1 MKTKKKQEPQAPCCI
16 ALFNAKGVACASDTD
31 DTIFKLAATK
41 PVGIAVNSLVNI
53 SWRPVIDHYLRQSKQ
68 EDLINLKDFADDFV
82 AFLNQFYE
90 TIAESFPQKGC
101 ETLLFGFN
109 DLHLYPSIYCVLLKK
124 GEDGKVEIETVLE
137 RDITL
142 DDMAFFMPL
151 GEFDCTAPILAG
163 ATEEFMDKAVE
174 DIAFQ
179 LEIYRKRL
187 LKAAGGREE
196 EDQIRKFFEETDLKE
211 IAKNIVSEKLIEVFQ
226 EIAEGIASFSIEEM
240 VDSSETLINAE
251 LRLDHL
257 RKRKQIPIGF
267 TKEIAVMTFPEG
279 FTWLKHSVFAI

>member
-1 MKTKKKQEPQAPCCI
+1 MKTKKKQEHQAPCCI

-31 DTIFKLAATK
+31 DTIFKLSATK
-41 PVGIAVNSLVNI
+41 PVGMAINSLINI
-53 SWRPVIDHYLRQSKQ
+53 SWRPIIDHYLRQSKQ
-68 EDLINLKDFADDFV
+68 ENLRNLKDFAEDFV

-90 TIAESFPQKGC
+90 TVAECLPKNGC

-109 DLHLYPSIYCVLLKK
+109 ELQLYPSIFCVLLKR
-124 GEDGKVEIETVLE
+124 GNDGKIETETIME
-137 RDITL
+137 RDVTL
-142 DDMAFFMPL
+142 DDIAFFMPL

-163 ATEEFMDKAVE
+163 ASDEFMDKAAE

-179 LEIYRKRL
+179 LEIYRQRL
-187 LKAAGGREE
+187 LKTACGREE
-196 EDQIRKFFEETDLKE
+196 EDKIRNFFNETDLKVM
-211 IAKNIVSEKLIEVFQ
+211 AKNIITENLSEVFQ
-226 EIAEGIASFSIEEM
+226 EIAEGIATFSIEEM
-240 VDSSETLINAE
+240 VDSAETLINAE

-257 RKRKQIPIGF
+257 RKRKQTPVGF